1 MVGLIEIPTTCR
13 EQNRG
18 RRRRTCQRAAGFS
31 PADFGTRRLHDA
43 NWDTT
48 AVVGYDATSG
58 IWNVVQRYVYSP
70 YGSLTILNA
79 DFSTPPS
86 GTQPMTDYLYQG
98 MSLDPV
104 TGLYYERNRNYS
116 PSLGVWT
123 SQDPLRY
130 VNGANTYQFV
140 GSSPVGMVD
149 PEGTIPWYYWVG
161 AGAVDLLGGGPED
174 PFGDA
179 AAGLILEDG
188 AQAEAAATAEQAA
201 EDAAAQAAKKL
212 AEKAAE
218 EALKKAIEDAKPE
231 GQYCPASDVPGNTEN
246 SAAGNSAIQGKD
258 LARQL
263 TSDEQLGQALAGE
276 GKPIAGSGAR
286 APLRDAPRLAS
297 QYGGNPGD
305 WAKMAGESSSIHGV
319 QTPGG
324 DNFETHWY
332 QNTGTGQVV
341 EIKTKITG

>member
-104 TGLYYERNRNYS
+104 SGLNYERNRNYS

-130 VNGANTYQFV
+130 INGANTYRFV
-140 GSSPVGMVD
+140 GSSPVGMAD
-149 PEGTIPWYYWVG
+149 PEGLF
-161 AGAVDLLGGGPED
+161 DKGGPTSQNPNAAVTGPIYGPWTWKKVGGHTWAGTRPVIQELGTVVTNGAD
-174 PFGDA
+174 P
-179 AAGLILEDG
+179 
-188 AQAEAAATAEQAA
+188 
-201 EDAAAQAAKKL
+201 
-212 AEKAAE
+212 
-218 EALKKAIEDAKPE
+218 
-231 GQYCPASDVPGNTEN
+231 S
-246 SAAGNSAIQGKD
+246 S
-258 LARQL
+258 
-263 TSDEQLGQALAGE
+263 
-276 GKPIAGSGAR
+276 
-286 APLRDAPRLAS
+286 
-297 QYGGNPGD
+297 YGIWP
-305 WAKMAGESSSIHGV
+305 
-319 QTPGG
+319 
-324 DNFETHWY
+324 
-332 QNTGTGQVV
+332 
-341 EIKTKITG
+341 